1 VLAAVAAGDALAL
14 TTTPDAALGSV
25 RARAIHP
32 VRRVEFALLWRDETP
47 APALNDLIRCAE
59 ARARAP
65 RPVLAAVA

>member
-1 VLAAVAAGDALAL
+1 
-14 TTTPDAALGSV
+14 V